1 VPLFSPEWAR
11 ALVFFSPEWARALVF
26 FSPEWA
32 RALVFF
38 SPEWAQ
44 ALVFSFGS
52 AKVAEH
58 AGAGL
63 QAERLAERVLFGE
76 RGATPERAGAG
87 LRAERVPGGPPYSL
101 GQEET

>member
-1 VPLFSPEWAR
+1 VPLFSPEWAQ
-11 ALVFFSPEWARALVF
+11 ALVF

-87 LRAERVPGGPPYSL
+87 LWAERVPGGPPYSL